1 MYSAKYV
8 TANGEEINLNK
19 QPYFLLADNELHDYE
34 WEYENN
40 GIAITSIKRGRGI
53 KTIPFSIFIYSSS
66 RQSAIQEKN
75 AITSIFEKDVVAQT
89 PGKLYIGNRYLKGYV
104 IASKKS
110 NWIES
115 KRKLTISISFLTDSP
130 IWCEEKT
137 TTYRKSAFANIEN
150 DVKDY
155 PYNFPYNYTAIDSP
169 TLINNS
175 STDAGFI
182 IRIYGPVE
190 NPSIAI
196 NSNNYQVN
204 CSVATGEQL
213 IITSS
218 GAQRSIVL
226 KTSDGHYINKFND
239 RNMAFNNFLKIP
251 IGQNI
256 VSWNYGFDFDITVI
270 TERSEPEWI

>member
-115 KRKLTISISFLTDSP
+115 KRQLTISISFLTDSP

-169 TLINNS
+169 ALINNS

-218 GAQRSIVL
+218 GAQRSILL